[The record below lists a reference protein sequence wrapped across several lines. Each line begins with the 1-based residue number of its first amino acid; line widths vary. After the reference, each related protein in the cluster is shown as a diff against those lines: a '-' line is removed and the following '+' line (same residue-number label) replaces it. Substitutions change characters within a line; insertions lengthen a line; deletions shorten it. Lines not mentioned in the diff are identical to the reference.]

1 MLVLLFVPRLGTPR
15 AGRWSAVTGVVS
27 SLTLF
32 AAFQIA
38 GTSTVE
44 GSRVLAVAGWAFE
57 REAGLLVVLPLALA
71 AFAAGAYADHR
82 RGAPR

>member
-1 MLVLLFVPRLGTPR
+1 
-15 AGRWSAVTGVVS
+15 VTGVVS

-32 AAFQIA
+32 AAFQIV
-38 GTSTVE
+38 GSSTLE
-44 GSRVLAVAGWAFE
+44 GSRVLTVGGWILE

-71 AFAAGAYADHR
+71 AFVAGAIADRR